1 MLNVTDNIT
10 NYCSLPWLQQWWE
23 LLDTNWDLLPLIVV
37 VKRKMCHIPA
47 DGYCRFAC
55 QTSWCVS
62 MSVSVCVYVT
72 TKRSFIWL
80 WVAPSAPS
88 DHGGRNFTCVS
99 SSLATRSR
107 LPTGPFVPL
116 SPLCTKSSAD
126 RPRWDGTVL
135 TGKRFFFYYTSHSL
149 ERLERWFSA
158 SSVTV
163 STSWRQFWRAWSVAS
178 CPGTILIKTR
188 YREGIRQLIDP

>member
-88 DHGGRNFTCVS
+88 DHGGRNFTCAS

-107 LPTGPFVPL
+107 LPTGPAFCSAVATVHEVQRRPPTL
-116 SPLCTKSSAD
+116 GRYSAD
-126 RPRWDGTVL
+126 REAVFLLLHQPLAWK
-135 TGKRFFFYYTSHSL
+135 TGKM
-149 ERLERWFSA
+149 
-158 SSVTV
+158 
-163 STSWRQFWRAWSVAS
+163 
-178 CPGTILIKTR
+178 I
-188 YREGIRQLIDP
+188 